1 MDVNLKQEALI
12 ILIISAMV
20 SYLVSEIILLP

>member
-12 ILIISAMV
+12 ILIISAAV